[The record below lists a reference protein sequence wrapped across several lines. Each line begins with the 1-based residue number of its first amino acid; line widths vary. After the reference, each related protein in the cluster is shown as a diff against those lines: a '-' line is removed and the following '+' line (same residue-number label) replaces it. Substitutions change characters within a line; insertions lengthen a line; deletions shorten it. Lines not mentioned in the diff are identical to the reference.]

1 MIRISRA
8 WLTVIVLTFGLFLT
22 AQGALRTH
30 NFHDS
35 GLAMSASVV
44 YFVCLA
50 ITALAF
56 KSSRLHTWAAW
67 LNIVAAVYIPL
78 TLHQT
83 HIGEMLGDSDTWYVT
98 ALALLFG
105 SMAVRQQMQL
115 AILGTLILMAEVLL
129 FGGVD
134 FVSRSGLTGAVLL
147 VVAAI
152 AISIGLD
159 RSDKSIIE
167 IQNLSAAEKRESLI
181 TETAREQHRIR
192 VDEAMQKVLPA
203 LQDIASGKKF
213 SKSDKLAASKLAQL
227 LEDEIT
233 GGRLV
238 TAEIKR
244 ASSAAR
250 DRGIEVTLID
260 ELDIIEGDEAEFQH
274 LLDIAASTID
284 SVQVGRIKLVATK
297 DADFLLRLTAT
308 RPGVVT
314 PDLDLKLGE
323 RQF

>member
-1 MIRISRA
+1 MIKISRT
-8 WLTVIVLTFGLFLT
+8 WLTFIVLTFGLFLT
-22 AQGALRTH
+22 IQGTLRTH

-35 GLAMSASVV
+35 TLAMSASIV
-44 YFVCLA
+44 YFSCLC

-67 LNIVAAVYIPL
+67 LNIAAGVYIPL
-78 TLHQT
+78 VLHQI
-83 HIGEMLGDSDTWYVT
+83 HIGEMAGDSDTWYVT

-105 SMAVRQQMQL
+105 SMAVREQMKL
-115 AILGTLILMAEVLL
+115 AVLGTLILIAEVLFL
-129 FGGVD
+129 GGIG
-134 FVSRSGLTGAVLL
+134 FISQSGLAGAVLL
-147 VVAAI
+147 VASAI
-152 AISIGLD
+152 AISIGLE
-159 RSDKSIIE
+159 RSEKAIAE
-167 IQNLSAAEKRESLI
+167 IQEQTSLEKRESLI
-181 TETAREQHRIR
+181 VETAREQHRIR

-203 LQDIASGKKF
+203 LVEIASGKKL
-213 SKSDKLAASKLAQL
+213 SKVDRLAASKLAQQ

-238 TAEIKR
+238 TAEIRR
-244 ASSAAR
+244 ACSEAR
-250 DRGIEVTLID
+250 DRGVEVTLID
-260 ELDIIEGDEAEFQH
+260 EVEIIEGEDSQLEH
-274 LLDIAASTID
+274 LLELAASAID

-323 RQF
+323 RDY